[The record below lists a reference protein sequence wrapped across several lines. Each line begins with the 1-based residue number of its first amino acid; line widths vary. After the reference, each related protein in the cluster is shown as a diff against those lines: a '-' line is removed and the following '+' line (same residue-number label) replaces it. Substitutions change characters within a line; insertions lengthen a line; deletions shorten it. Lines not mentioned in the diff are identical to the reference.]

1 MIASQGK
8 KGGITGPMAR
18 IVIDLD
24 PDQKAW
30 LDRQAAQHGVAPAE
44 LVRRAVR
51 DFRAREEARPSFK
64 EALERTA
71 GIWRGED
78 GLDYQR
84 RLRAEW
90 R

>member
-1 MIASQGK
+1 
-8 KGGITGPMAR
+8 MAR

-30 LDRQAAQHGVAPAE
+30 LDHQAALRGVAPAE
-44 LVRRAVR
+44 LVRRAIR
-51 DFRAREEARPSFK
+51 EFRAREESRPSFK
-64 EALERTA
+64 QALARSA

-90 R
+90 P

>member
-1 MIASQGK
+1 
-8 KGGITGPMAR
+8 MAR

-30 LDRQAAQHGVAPAE
+30 LDRQATLRGVSTAE
-44 LVRRAVR
+44 LVGRAIR
-51 DFRAREEARPSFK
+51 DYRSREEGRPSFK
-64 EALERTA
+64 DALERTA
-71 GIWRGED
+71 GSED

-90 R
+90 P

>member
-1 MIASQGK
+1 
-8 KGGITGPMAR
+8 MAR

-24 PDQKAW
+24 PDQTAW
-30 LDRQAAQHGVAPAE
+30 LDREATVRGVSTAE
-44 LVRRAVR
+44 LVHRALR
-51 DFRAREEARPSFK
+51 DFRAREEGRPSFK
-64 EALERTA
+64 QALERTS

-90 R
+90 P

>member
-1 MIASQGK
+1 
-8 KGGITGPMAR
+8 MAR

-30 LDRQAAQHGVAPAE
+30 LDHQAALRGVARQQA
-44 LVRRAVR
+44 L
-51 DFRAREEARPSFK
+51 ARS
-64 EALERTA
+64 A

>member
-1 MIASQGK
+1 
-8 KGGITGPMAR
+8 MAR

-30 LDRQAAQHGVAPAE
+30 LDHQATLRGESTAE
-44 LVRRAVR
+44 LARRAIR
-51 DFRAREEARPSFK
+51 DYRFREEGRPSFK
-64 EALERTA
+64 DALERTA

-90 R
+90 P

>member
-1 MIASQGK
+1 
-8 KGGITGPMAR
+8 MAR

-30 LDRQAAQHGVAPAE
+30 LDRQATLRGVSTAE
-44 LVRRAVR
+44 LVRRAIR
-51 DFRAREEARPSFK
+51 DYRSREEGRPSSK
-64 EALERTA
+64 DALERTA

-90 R
+90 P

>member
-1 MIASQGK
+1 
-8 KGGITGPMAR
+8 MAR

-30 LDRQAAQHGVAPAE
+30 LDRQATLRGVSTAE
-44 LVRRAVR
+44 LVRRAIR
-51 DFRAREEARPSFK
+51 DYRSREEGRPSFK
-64 EALERTA
+64 DALERTA

-78 GLDYQR
+78 RLDYQR

-90 R
+90 P

>member
-1 MIASQGK
+1 
-8 KGGITGPMAR
+8 MAR

-24 PDQKAW
+24 PDQMAW
-30 LDRQAAQHGVAPAE
+30 LDHQAALRGITPAE
-44 LVRRAVR
+44 LVHRALR
-51 DFRAREEARPSFK
+51 DFRAREEPRPSFK
-64 EALERTA
+64 QALERTA

-90 R
+90 P